1 MNAATRPKPLPQRP
15 QRDEACVRAIARA
28 VWTEIHWLMPR
39 GPHRHHHRARR
50 RYRRCSRPIRFDRS
64 PDHARLQTLM
74 KLLADNQRERPLA
87 NGASP
92 GDHVPVVKL
101 SNLTGAA
108 TWLVSDLD
116 PGEPDIALL
125 LTLSST

>member
-1 MNAATRPKPLPQRP
+1 M
-15 QRDEACVRAIARA
+15 
-28 VWTEIHWLMPR
+28 
-39 GPHRHHHRARR
+39 RR
-50 RYRRCSRPIRFDRS
+50 LTD
-64 PDHARLQTLM
+64 D
-74 KLLADNQRERPLA
+74 QRERLLA
-87 NGASP
+87 NCASP

-108 TWLVSDLD
+108 TWLMSDLD